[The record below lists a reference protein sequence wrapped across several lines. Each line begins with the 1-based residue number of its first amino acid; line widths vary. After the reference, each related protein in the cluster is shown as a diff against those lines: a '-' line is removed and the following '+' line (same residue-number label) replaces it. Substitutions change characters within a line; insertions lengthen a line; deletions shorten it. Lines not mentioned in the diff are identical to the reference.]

1 MVSSSSTSH
10 DFPPPDDR
18 DGNDALC
25 FTPGFPGAT
34 FSAGAIHA
42 YLAADREPPKVVA
55 GISLGTLSAAVIQ
68 RCYKDL
74 QEAKCNFK
82 QAKAEITK
90 DPGNIQKA
98 EAVEQSK
105 GELIR
110 TRWMFFRKYLSAI
123 TDRPFDVIWKGIPD
137 PTDFFADLPP
147 IKDPVPETITDPN
160 LRKKW
165 KEEELAS
172 RNELYLLVKL
182 GHWLAKSPIRI
193 STIANLIV
201 SYVRSKERYP
211 SAKTIRVLIA
221 KLWQVAA
228 AISLVLHIVRAPE
241 RFPAYKFQVWREQNF
256 QSSWQF
262 HAHQAREW
270 LLHGRQD
277 GWLKLLYGTLNLLSL
292 FGLILTGVIWSIRF
306 FPVGK
311 AWIVNPHTGFW
322 SGLFVN
328 FPAITLYTFISLAL
342 LHILLL
348 AAISKRHEETSS
360 ELPSWWFQFRSG
372 AEWLMQKPLFGWPMF
387 ISGSCFLA
395 ILQIY
400 TAILSVAS
408 LKYLLESAWYQ
419 IALGIVASVVCLFFT
434 ASLATWRV
442 PMKGKFPFRA
452 VPLICSIVMV
462 GFFVLC
468 LHAEPFVNTI
478 LGNQYAAIDL
488 SWSLMNSSKAFH
500 FLGGAL
506 GHPWIATLVVAV
518 LCIVL
523 YSLALADDVRD
534 EFIKSL
540 LARVKMEKHMVH
552 DYHLKYAL
560 TSLFGK
566 DANSPTL
573 DDKPFPVVLVATP
586 LQSIGAEP
594 TLNNQLWA
602 NATSKPKLVDVLR
615 ATLAVPVVLDPLSVK
630 GEDLKVWYKT
640 DTDTD
645 TKNLDMVDAAIVR
658 QNPLPAL
665 FNFLR
670 REGKIVKFLG
680 SDSPSHAKVHVV
692 YSVPAQPPSPD
703 GTKKLDNIIDVAFL
717 SLRLAKRRDI
727 NLEIDQTNFIARLA
741 YVTNDLLEQLS
752 PDVKDPLKKQAPA
765 NPIFPI
771 FADHISPSND
781 LTFANALA
789 PTRDE
794 VLKHAATGCKATLE
808 QLYAPQISKIA
819 GAEIDCPTFLTRLRT
834 AKDPDF
840 RGPAGLPEICRHCD
854 KQLRAS
860 RDSGRKAVFA
870 EEEVQGWRDRKDL
883 ATEFPQLKGDE
894 PRIVF
899 VASGGVFRGPFHAG
913 MINAM
918 LALNIKPDLIVGA
931 SVGTLVGAALA
942 AALAATNHQDAL
954 DVLCALV
961 DTFQQSDEKVAF
973 TKTLKNAARELGIRG
988 RNVDLAPHELRK
1000 KILEG
1005 TKADPAFA
1013 VTGTPPVLI
1022 DAISELLLLPHE
1034 NTKKIAAQFVAGHFT
1049 DATRCLIEGIREETL
1064 RRLEIVNAVMGASL
1078 LEPTARRLLGS
1089 MLGYNMNDRQP
1100 YKDAKIALFGTSTNL
1115 KHQQPVLLGRY
1126 KFELPSYDF
1135 VNACLASSAFPA
1147 VFAPRTEDQ
1156 IFPGLG
1162 DPDEIYSDGGMFDNL
1177 PISPALEILTA
1188 SQRNWINETKADA
1201 VNEMGKRVQNPDLF
1215 ITGSL
1220 DITASQDE
1228 KIFDNLVSI
1237 KRRAGTLQNN
1247 VKIKAFEE
1255 ISGRIGEH
1263 LSFLHKI
1270 AQAARATGLTNLPH
1284 NYLNGLVNAVLL
1296 PVYPTDAKHLNGTF
1310 QFCNSMGRDVKVVNA
1325 SMADGCF
1332 RTLKEFAEAVDSAA
1346 TSIRATAVQGLAING
1361 RLPVLAAAPGPKHLI
1376 ESDAQ
1381 GSGHYCP
1388 FFRKSEQNGL
1398 QKFVC
1403 PFSERPESM
1412 PVFQSCIRDQQHQNQ
1427 HHQLNKIQTI
1437 APPCVDH
1444 STVLK
1449 TN

>member
-1 MVSSSSTSH
+1 M
-10 DFPPPDDR
+10 
-18 DGNDALC
+18 
-25 FTPGFPGAT
+25 
-34 FSAGAIHA
+34 
-42 YLAADREPPKVVA
+42 
-55 GISLGTLSAAVIQ
+55 Q

-82 QAKAEITK
+82 QAKAEATK
-90 DPGNIQKA
+90 DPNNSQKA
-98 EAVEQSK
+98 RAVEQLK
-105 GELIR
+105 AELIR
-110 TRWMFFRKYLSAI
+110 ARWMFFRKYLNTI

-137 PTDFFADLPP
+137 PADFFAELPP

-160 LRKKW
+160 LRKQW
-165 KEEELAS
+165 KKEELAS
-172 RNELYLLVKL
+172 RHELYLLVKL

-193 STIANLIV
+193 STISNLIV

-211 SAKTIRVLIA
+211 SAKIIRFLSA

-241 RFPAYKFQVWREQNF
+241 RFPAYKFQIWREQGF

-262 HAHQAREW
+262 HIRQATGW
-270 LLHGRQD
+270 LLHGWQN
-277 GWLKLLYGTLNLLSL
+277 GWLKLLYGTLNLISALWL
-292 FGLILTGVIWSIRF
+292 LLTGVIWCMRLFSF
-306 FPVGK
+306 AK
-311 AWIVNPHTGFW
+311 AWTSNTHTGFW
-322 SGLFVN
+322 SRLFFS
-328 FPAITLYTFISLAL
+328 FPLITLYSFIFLAL
-342 LHILLL
+342 LHIILL
-348 AAISKRHEETSS
+348 ALISNKNEETCS

-372 AEWLMQKPLFGWPMF
+372 AEWLMQEPLFGWPVL
-387 ISGSCFLA
+387 ISGLCFLA

-408 LKYLLESAWYQ
+408 LKCLLCNEWYQ
-419 IALGIVASVVCLFFT
+419 IVFGAVASVICLFFT
-434 ASLATWRV
+434 TSLATWRV
-442 PMKGKFPFRA
+442 PMQGRFPFRA
-452 VPLICSIVMV
+452 VPLICSIVAV
-462 GFFVLC
+462 AFLFFC
-468 LHAEPFVNTI
+468 LHAEPLIKSI
-478 LGNQYAAIDL
+478 LGNEISRRIDL
-488 SWSLMNSSKAFH
+488 GWSLMTGSKLFH
-500 FLGGAL
+500 FLKCSL
-506 GHPWIATLVVAV
+506 GHPWIATLVIILLSII
-518 LCIVL
+518 LC
-523 YSLALADDVRD
+523 SLALADDVRD

-560 TSLFGK
+560 TTLFGK
-566 DANSPTL
+566 DAYSPTL

-602 NATSKPKLVDVLR
+602 NFTYGPKLVDVLR
-615 ATLAVPVVLDPLSVK
+615 ATLAVPVMLDPVSLK

-640 DTDTD
+640 DTDT
-645 TKNLDMVDAAIVR
+645 KNLDMVDASIVR

-670 REGKIVKFLG
+670 REGKLVKFLG
-680 SDSPSHAKVHVV
+680 SDSPSRAKVHVV
-692 YSVPAQPPSPD
+692 YSVPAQPPGSD
-703 GTKKLDNIIDVAFL
+703 GIKKLDNIIDVAFL

-741 YVTNDLLEQLS
+741 YVTNDLLEKFS
-752 PDVKDPLKKQAPA
+752 PDVRGPLKEQAPA
-765 NPIFPI
+765 EPIFPI

-781 LTFANALA
+781 LTFTNALA

-794 VLKHAATGCKATLE
+794 VLKHAAAGCKATLE
-808 QLYAPQISKIA
+808 QLYAPQISHLA
-819 GAEIDCPTFLTRLRT
+819 GAGIDCPTFLTSLRT
-834 AKDPDF
+834 SKDPDF
-840 RGPAGLPEICRHCD
+840 KGPAGLPEICRHCS
-854 KQLRAS
+854 KQLQVS
-860 RDSGRKAVFA
+860 PDSGRKAVFA

-883 ATEFPQLKGDE
+883 AAEFPQLKGDE

-942 AALAATNHQDAL
+942 AALATTNHQHAL

-988 RNVDLAPHELRK
+988 KNVDLAPHELRK

-1005 TKADPAFA
+1005 TRSDPGFA

-1034 NTKKIAAQFVAGHFT
+1034 NTKMIAAQFVAGHFT
-1049 DATRCLIEGIREETL
+1049 DATRRLIEGIREETL

-1188 SQRNWINETKADA
+1188 SQRSWINEARADS
-1201 VNEMGKRVQNPDLF
+1201 VNELGKRVQNPDLF

-1220 DITASQDE
+1220 DITASQDD

-1237 KRRAGTLQNN
+1237 KKRAGTLQNN
-1247 VKIKAFEE
+1247 IKIKAFEE
-1255 ISGRIGEH
+1255 ISGRIGQH
-1263 LSFLHKI
+1263 LGFLHKI
-1270 AQAARATGLTNLPH
+1270 AQAASANGMSNLPH
-1284 NYLNGLVNAVLL
+1284 DYLNGLVNAVLL
-1296 PVYPTDAKHLNGTF
+1296 AVYPTDAKHLNGTF
-1310 QFCNSMGRDVKVVNA
+1310 QFCNSMGRDLKVVNA

-1346 TSIRATAVQGLAING
+1346 TSVRATAVQGLANKG
-1361 RLPVLAAAPGPKHLI
+1361 RLPVLAAAPVPKHLI
-1376 ESDAQ
+1376 KNDAQ
-1381 GSGHYCP
+1381 GTGQYCP
-1388 FFRKSEQNGL
+1388 FFCKSEQNGL

-1403 PFSERPESM
+1403 PFSERPESI
-1412 PVFQSCIRDQQHQNQ
+1412 PVFQSCIKDQKHQNQ
-1427 HHQLNKIQTI
+1427 HRQLLKIQTI
-1437 APPCVDH
+1437 APPGQFGSV
-1444 STVLK
+1444 
-1449 TN
+1449 